1 MRFRDVVLVAAL
13 VAGCTAEK
21 KAPPPRAVPQPL
33 EPLARVEVDAGEEE
47 EDPLQR
53 VAPFTPL
60 GPPVAAGAQV
70 LALDGE
76 VATLDGA
83 PFDVAKVHG
92 VVLLVPTAETYLVQA
107 APVLA
112 ALDDA
117 KAQVWL
123 QHPDAALAFELRLR
137 DEPAFQAWL
146 DEPVPGKLR
155 VIHRGDGFELQ
166 TNLGKLPGADRNG
179 PTVPIRG
186 GQMDL
191 STLARGFKQ
200 LRQRFLNA
208 PDVCF
213 VPSFGMELAQVARA
227 MSANATSAEKAWF
240 PETCLV
246 YPRPK
251 PSPSGREAGPPR
263 PE

>member
-1 MRFRDVVLVAAL
+1 MRWPVLLGVVVAA
-13 VAGCTAEK
+13 CTPQK
-21 KAPPPRAVPQPL
+21 KEPPPRAVPQPL
-33 EPLARVEVDAGEEE
+33 EPLARVEVDAGEE
-47 EDPLQR
+47 DPIQR
-53 VAPFTPL
+53 VVPFTPV
-60 GPPVAAGAQV
+60 GPALPAGATV

-76 VATLDGA
+76 AATLGGA
-83 PFDVAKVHG
+83 PFDVTKVTG
-92 VVLLVPTAETYLVQA
+92 PVLLVPSAETYLVQA

-117 KAQVWL
+117 KATVWL
-123 QHPDAALAFELRLR
+123 KHPDAALAFELTLR
-137 DEPAFQAWL
+137 DEPDFQAWI

-155 VIHRGDGFELQ
+155 IVHRADGFEMQ

-179 PTVPIRG
+179 PTVPVRG

-191 STLARGFKQ
+191 TTLARGFKQ
-200 LRQRFLNA
+200 IRQRFLSA

-213 VPSFGMELAQVARA
+213 VPSFGMELPQVARA
-227 MSANATSAEKAWF
+227 MAANFTSAEQAWF

-251 PSPSGREAGPPR
+251 P
-263 PE
+263 